1 MNDSKLRELMEKIG
15 YEFDDINLLKE
26 ALIHRSYA
34 NEHGEIE
41 NINNERLEFLGDAVL
56 DLISTEYIFTKEK
69 NVNEGDLAKLKS
81 RIISETIFS
90 AVSKEICLGE
100 YLYLSNGEEIT
111 GGRDR
116 KSILGDAFEALIG
129 AIFMDSGFDEAKR
142 ISLKYL
148 KDRIDTIDDQEEL
161 KDYKTLLQE
170 LFQSKF
176 HVIPNYE
183 ILSEKGPDHNK
194 KFEIAVKLKDEIVGI
209 GAGTSKKE
217 AEKNAAREAFFL
229 FKK

>member
-1 MNDSKLRELMEKIG
+1 MKDLNSHIWDQWTDENGTIG
-15 YEFDDINLLKE
+15 KAYGYQLGKKYEFKTKEGIKEMDQVDYVLYLLKNDPSSRR
-26 ALIHRSYA
+26 IMT
-34 NEHGEIE
+34 
-41 NINNERLEFLGDAVL
+41 NIFNH
-56 DLISTEYIFTKEK
+56 
-69 NVNEGDLAKLKS
+69 
-81 RIISETIFS
+81 
-90 AVSKEICLGE
+90 
-100 YLYLSNGEEIT
+100 
-111 GGRDR
+111 
-116 KSILGDAFEALIG
+116 
-129 AIFMDSGFDEAKR
+129 
-142 ISLKYL
+142 
-148 KDRIDTIDDQEEL
+148 EEL

-183 ILSEKGPDHNK
+183 ILSGKGPDHNK